1 MIPLHDEAIVKK
13 WKNEIRHAVRMRLSL
28 TEDEQSKMFREYC
41 DHLMRIAP
49 QIRIENDAEEDA
61 VAPTIRIGKNIRYQ
75 ALPLENE
82 LEPFLSV
89 LSDSPASVNRIAA
102 SLQDQL
108 DKIKVPAFLKA
119 YITPTCPFCPAAVK
133 QLLSIAQANESIQL
147 TIIDAFLFPEMA
159 EADHIQSTPTVFLD
173 DQFRWTGS
181 IQLLEVLDMVV
192 NRDPSKLSV
201 LSLKGMFDEG
211 NALGVARMMI
221 DSGKI
226 FPAFLETLVHA
237 QWPVRLGAMVAFE
250 AIVEKN
256 KSLAARLISPLW
268 EHFKSADDQVQGD
281 IVYLLGESGD
291 ANVIP
296 KLKSVLDGPYD
307 PEVKEAALEAL
318 EKLEQ

>member
-1 MIPLHDEAIVKK
+1 MTPHDEAIIKK
-13 WKNEIRHAVRMRLSL
+13 WNSEIRHNIRIRLSL
-28 TEDEQSKMFREYC
+28 TEDEQSKMFRAYC

-49 QIRIENDAEEDA
+49 QIRIENDAEED
-61 VAPTIRIGKNIRYQ
+61 VNAPMIRIGKNIRYQ
-75 ALPLENE
+75 ALPQGNE

-89 LSDSPASVNRIAA
+89 LSDSPRSVNRIAA

-108 DKIKVPAFLKA
+108 DKIKVPALLKA

-133 QLLSIAQANESIQL
+133 QLLSITQANESIQL
-147 TIIDAFLFPEMA
+147 TIIDASLFPKMA
-159 EADHIQSTPTVFLD
+159 ETDHIQSTPTVLLD

-181 IQLLEVLDMVV
+181 IQLPEILDMAV

-201 LSLKGMFDEG
+201 LSLKNMFVEG
-211 NALGVARMMI
+211 NALGVAQMMI

-226 FPAFLETLVHA
+226 FPAFIETLTHT

-256 KSLAARLISPLW
+256 KSLAARVISPLW
-268 EHFKSADDQVQGD
+268 EHFKKADERIQGD

-291 ANVIP
+291 TSVIP
-296 KLKSVLDGPYD
+296 KLKSVLDGPHD
-307 PEVKEAALEAL
+307 PEIKEAVIEAL
-318 EKLEQ
+318 EKLGQ

>member
-1 MIPLHDEAIVKK
+1 MTPHDEAIVKK
-13 WKNEIRHAVRMRLSL
+13 WKNKIRHAIRMNLSL
-28 TEDEQSKMFREYC
+28 TKDEQSQMFREYC
-41 DHLMRIAP
+41 DHLVRIAP
-49 QIRIENDAEEDA
+49 QIRIENDGEEDA
-61 VAPTIRIGKNIRYQ
+61 AMPTIRIGKNIRYQ
-75 ALPLENE
+75 ALPQGNE

-89 LSDSPASVNRIAA
+89 LSGSSAPGNRIAT

-211 NALGVARMMI
+211 NALDVARMMI

-226 FPAFLETLVHA
+226 FPAFLETLIHA

-256 KSLAARLISPLW
+256 KSLAARVISPLW
-268 EHFKSADDQVQGD
+268 EHFKSVDDQVQGD
-281 IVYLLGESGD
+281 IIYLLGESGD
-291 ANVIP
+291 ASVIL

-307 PEVKEAALEAL
+307 PEVKEAALEAI